1 MFRYTSLREQILL
14 ERQKNAMLQSQL
26 EKNIADID
34 YLAMMSD
41 INLDTEEEHEVEDNN
56 E

>member
-1 MFRYTSLREQILL
+1 MT
-14 ERQKNAMLQSQL
+14 KNTMLQLQL
-26 EKNIADID
+26 EKNTADID

-41 INLDTEEEHEVEDNN
+41 INLDTEEEYEVEDNN

>member
-1 MFRYTSLREQILL
+1 MFRYTSLKKQIMI
-14 ERQKNAMLQSQL
+14 ERQLQL
-26 EKNIADID
+26 EKNTADID

-41 INLDTEEEHEVEDNN
+41 INLDTEKEYEVEDNN